1 MTGEFLD
8 SLKAFGLSDEHPLI
22 RKGTR
27 YVLSQQN
34 ADGGWGDVGSEDP
47 YMRYH
52 PAFTAINGLRDI
64 AWRSTRLSFPKLKRL
79 LERGKG

>member
-1 MTGEFLD
+1 MTSEFLD
-8 SLKAFGLSDEHPLI
+8 SLKAFGLPDEHSLI

-34 ADGGWGDVGSEDP
+34 ADGGWGDANNDDL
-47 YMRYH
+47 YLRYH

-64 AWRSTRLSFPKLKRL
+64 AWRGVGLSFPKLKPM
-79 LERGKG
+79 LERWAS